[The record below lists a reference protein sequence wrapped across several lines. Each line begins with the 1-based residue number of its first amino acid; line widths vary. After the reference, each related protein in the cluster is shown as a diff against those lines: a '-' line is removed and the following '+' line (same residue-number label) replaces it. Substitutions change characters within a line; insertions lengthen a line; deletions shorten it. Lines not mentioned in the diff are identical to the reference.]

1 VSAVPRN
8 LRRLCVFCG
17 SSSGSRH
24 EYLAAAQALGRTMA
38 EDRIELVYGGG
49 NIGLMGAVADAVIGA
64 GGHVIGVIPEALL
77 AKEVGHRGL
86 QDLRI
91 VQTMHERKSLM
102 AELSDGFIALPGGF
116 GTFEEFFEIVTWAQL
131 GIHAKPCGLL
141 NVAGF
146 FDPLLSLVDH
156 AIGERFIRAEQRA
169 LIHTHTQI
177 APLLDAMRHHHGPTV
192 DKWIDKDTL

>member
-1 VSAVPRN
+1 MNSPRQSF
-8 LRRLCVFCG
+8 RRLCVFCG
-17 SSSGSRH
+17 SSKGLRPD
-24 EYLAAAQALGRTMA
+24 YLAAAQALGRTMA
-38 EDRIELVYGGG
+38 ERHIELVYGGG

-64 GGHVIGVIPEALL
+64 GGHVIGVIPGALL
-77 AKEVGHRGL
+77 AREVGHRGL

-102 AELSDGFIALPGGF
+102 AELSDGFIALPGGL

-131 GIHAKPCGLL
+131 GIHTKPCGIL

-146 FDPLLSLVDH
+146 FDPLLALVDH
-156 AIGERFIRAEQRA
+156 AIGEGFIRAEQRA

-177 APLLDAMRHHHGPTV
+177 APLLDAMRRHHAPPA